1 MSCSERGSRMDARR
15 SEDEEARRSDRAST
29 SPTHHQPTTI
39 QCRHRFYSLQLAC
52 VFHAWSKAGLSS
64 HTPRSPLCSL
74 PPTTSELLSLL
85 SMRSLCCWHEAGEG
99 GCVVG
104 GARSHGSVAALSLLS
119 LTRISPHLTRHF
131 RMACLAYSLPLFLAF
146 SLLSVAVATAYSRAP
161 ASVTDAFAPL
171 CLDTHT
177 PPTLA
182 PAFLLL
188 AFPTSDS
195 LERECVD
202 CGGPIPCRLFSRR

>member
-1 MSCSERGSRMDARR
+1 MWWVVLVRVA
-15 SEDEEARRSDRAST
+15 
-29 SPTHHQPTTI
+29 P
-39 QCRHRFYSLQLAC
+39 SLRC
-52 VFHAWSKAGLSS
+52 LSS
-64 HTPRSPLCSL
+64 ASLASLLTSLVTFAWLALLTPYLSFQ
-74 PPTTSELLSLL
+74 LSL
-85 SMRSLCCWHEAGEG
+85 
-99 GCVVG
+99 
-104 GARSHGSVAALSLLS
+104 
-119 LTRISPHLTRHF
+119 F
-131 RMACLAYSLPLFLAF
+131 
-146 SLLSVAVATAYSRAP
+146 SVAVATAYSRAP